1 VGTGNAWRCHV
12 WRGCIEISTNGGD
25 DGFGLGSLDAK
36 SGEFH
41 HDFNRKVMGK
51 YIYIWN
57 IYIDRISRGF
67 SWDIANFMRGSGDL
81 SIKNSDLE

>member
-1 VGTGNAWRCHV
+1 MTGSGWGV
-12 WRGCIEISTNGGD
+12 WMQN
-25 DGFGLGSLDAK
+25 LGSFTMISIGK
-36 SGEFH
+36 SWG
-41 HDFNRKVMGK
+41 NI
-51 YIYIWN
+51 YIYMEY